1 MNTQPGIKGIIAG
14 LVVGLALLQYKL
26 WIGNGSFAEV
36 YRLDQAIAE
45 QQQEN
50 AAFKERNLA
59 LEGEVNDLRHGM
71 DAIEE
76 RARSELGMIKENET
90 FFRVIDR

>member
-1 MNTQPGIKGIIAG
+1 MKGIIAG
-14 LVVGLALLQYKL
+14 LVVILALLQYKL

-36 YRLDQAIAE
+36 YRLHQAIST

-50 AAFKERNLA
+50 ATYKERNLA

-71 DAIEE
+71 AAMEE

-90 FFRVIDR
+90 FFRVIDH

>member
-1 MNTQPGIKGIIAG
+1 MKGIVAG
-14 LVVGLALLQYKL
+14 LVVILALLQYKL

-36 YRLDQAIAE
+36 YRLHQTIAAQE
-45 QQQEN
+45 QEN

-59 LEGEVNDLRHGM
+59 LQAEVDDLKHGLG
-71 DAIEE
+71 AIEE
-76 RARSELGMIKENET
+76 RARSELGMIKNNET

>member
-1 MNTQPGIKGIIAG
+1 MKGILAA
-14 LVVGLALLQYKL
+14 LVVILALLQYKL

-36 YRLDQAIAE
+36 YRLDQTITA
-45 QQQEN
+45 QEKDN
-50 AAFKERNLA
+50 AAAKERNLA
-59 LEGEVNDLRHGM
+59 LQAEVDDLKHGM

-76 RARSELGMIKENET
+76 RARSELGMIKKNET

>member
-1 MNTQPGIKGIIAG
+1 MKGIIAA
-14 LVVGLALLQYKL
+14 LVVILALLQYKL

-36 YRLDQAIAE
+36 YRLDQAIAA
-45 QQQEN
+45 QEKEN
-50 AAFKERNLA
+50 DAAKERNLA
-59 LEGEVNDLRHGM
+59 LQAEVDDLKHGM

-76 RARSELGMIKENET
+76 RARSELGMIKKDET

>member
-1 MNTQPGIKGIIAG
+1 MKGIVAG
-14 LVVGLALLQYKL
+14 LVVILALLQYKL

-36 YRLDQAIAE
+36 YQLNQTIAA
-45 QQQEN
+45 QEKKN

-59 LEGEVNDLRHGM
+59 LEAEVNDLSHGM

-76 RARSELGMIKENET
+76 RARSELGMIKKNET

>member
-1 MNTQPGIKGIIAG
+1 MKGIIAA
-14 LVVGLALLQYKL
+14 LVVILALLQYKL

-36 YRLDQAIAE
+36 YRLDQTITAQE
-45 QQQEN
+45 KEN
-50 AAFKERNLA
+50 AAAKERNLA
-59 LEGEVNDLRHGM
+59 LQAEVDDLKHGM

-76 RARSELGMIKENET
+76 RARSELGMIKKNET

>member
-1 MNTQPGIKGIIAG
+1 MRGIIAA
-14 LVVGLALLQYKL
+14 LVVILALLQYKS

-36 YRLDQAIAE
+36 YRLNQTITAQE
-45 QQQEN
+45 KEN
-50 AAFKERNLA
+50 AAAKERNLA
-59 LEGEVNDLRHGM
+59 LQAEVDDLKHGM

-76 RARSELGMIKENET
+76 RARSELGMIKKDET

>member
-1 MNTQPGIKGIIAG
+1 MKGIIAA
-14 LVVGLALLQYKL
+14 LVVILALLQYKL

-36 YRLDQAIAE
+36 YRLDQTITAQE
-45 QQQEN
+45 KEN
-50 AAFKERNLA
+50 AVAKERNLA
-59 LEGEVNDLRHGM
+59 LQAEVDDLKHGM

-76 RARSELGMIKENET
+76 RARSELGMIKKNET

>member
-1 MNTQPGIKGIIAG
+1 MNTQLGMKGIIAG
-14 LVVGLALLQYKL
+14 LVVILALLQYKL
-26 WIGNGSFAEV
+26 WVGNGSFAEV
-36 YRLDQAIAE
+36 YRLDQAITA

>member
-1 MNTQPGIKGIIAG
+1 MKGIIAG
-14 LVVGLALLQYKL
+14 LVVILGLLQYKL

-36 YRLDQAIAE
+36 YRLDQAIAA

>member
-1 MNTQPGIKGIIAG
+1 MKGIIAA
-14 LVVGLALLQYKL
+14 LVVILALLQYKL

-36 YRLDQAIAE
+36 YRLDQAIAAQE
-45 QQQEN
+45 KEN
-50 AAFKERNLA
+50 AAAKERNLA
-59 LEGEVNDLRHGM
+59 LQAEVDDLKHGM

-76 RARSELGMIKENET
+76 RARSELGMIKKDET

>member
-1 MNTQPGIKGIIAG
+1 MKGIIAA
-14 LVVGLALLQYKL
+14 LVVILALLQYKL

-36 YRLDQAIAE
+36 YRLNQAIAAQE
-45 QQQEN
+45 AEN

-59 LEGEVNDLRHGM
+59 LEAEVDDLNHGM

-76 RARSELGMIKENET
+76 RARADLGMIKKDET
-90 FFRVIDR
+90 FFRVIDKP

>member
-1 MNTQPGIKGIIAG
+1 MNTHSGIKGIIAG
-14 LVVGLALLQYKL
+14 LVVVLVLLQYKL
-26 WIGNGSFAEV
+26 WIGNGSFADV
-36 YRLDQAIAE
+36 YQLDQTITAQE
-45 QQQEN
+45 KEN
-50 AAFKERNLA
+50 AALKERNLA
-59 LEGEVNDLRHGM
+59 LEAEVNDLSHGM

>member
-1 MNTQPGIKGIIAG
+1 MKGIIAA
-14 LVVGLALLQYKL
+14 LVVILVLLQYKL

-36 YRLDQAIAE
+36 YRLDQTIAAQE
-45 QQQEN
+45 KEN
-50 AAFKERNLA
+50 AVYKERNLA
-59 LEGEVNDLRHGM
+59 LEAEVADLKHGM

-76 RARSELGMIKENET
+76 RARSELGMIKHNET